1 MLWRK
6 KVCVALVNIEKVAS
20 AFGLDAETF
29 YGPGDYPRL
38 ARWTAIRENAM
49 INKLTPS
56 ELFAELQSHP
66 RMIKDIS
73 YDSFRQRYY
82 TFCKRHDKDD
92 INDLV
97 LPIRECVRYKFD
109 SLLAVARVTKLPASL
124 LAKSPKRVHR
134 GARQTIKNKAI
145 DKFGKETER
154 YSQHLLPAWL

>member
-1 MLWRK
+1 M
-6 KVCVALVNIEKVAS
+6 LVNIEKVAS

-56 ELFAELQSHP
+56 ELFAELQSNP

-82 TFCKRHDKDD
+82 TFCQRHDEHD

-97 LPIRECVRYKFD
+97 LPIRECVRFKFD
-109 SLLAVARVTKLPASL
+109 SLLAIARTINLPVGL
-124 LAKSPKRVHR
+124 LSKSTKRVHR
-134 GARQTIKNKAI
+134 GARLTIKKKAI
-145 DKFGKETER
+145 EKYGKETER
-154 YSQHLLPAWL
+154 YSHNHLPTWL